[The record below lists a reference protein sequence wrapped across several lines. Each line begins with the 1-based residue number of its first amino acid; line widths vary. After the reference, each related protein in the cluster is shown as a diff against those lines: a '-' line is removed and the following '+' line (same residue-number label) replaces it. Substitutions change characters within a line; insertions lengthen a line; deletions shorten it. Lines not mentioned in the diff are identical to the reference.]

1 MLDIE
6 ALDSQ
11 LGEKAF
17 TILTRSVKQAIDAN
31 EPETGLD
38 RLHTYVVKYMR
49 CLCDRHGIGASRDKP
64 LHSLVGEYIKHMKA
78 QGHIESEMTER
89 ILKSSISTMEAFNRV
104 RNEQSLAHD
113 NPILN
118 YNESLLILNHVV
130 SAIRFLEGLERDS
143 RPKDDSSET
152 TSEEDIPF

>member
-1 MLDIE
+1 
-6 ALDSQ
+6 
-11 LGEKAF
+11 
-17 TILTRSVKQAIDAN
+17 
-31 EPETGLD
+31 
-38 RLHTYVVKYMR
+38 
-49 CLCDRHGIGASRDKP
+49 
-64 LHSLVGEYIKHMKA
+64 
-78 QGHIESEMTER
+78 
-89 ILKSSISTMEAFNRV
+89 MEAFNRV

-152 TSEEDIPF
+152 AGEEDIPF